1 LKIYCFNS
9 IYTKKYPNFG
19 IELNVLKMQT
29 SSFAILFVLAIVNL
43 SGQNTLTGV
52 YEGKFNG
59 DNITLTLELTGKK
72 DVSGKM
78 KDSANSYDL
87 TGIYQENTLK
97 GVITEKKLGLTFE
110 IDAELKDNEL
120 MATLSLDVFGTI
132 EKMEIQL
139 FRVGYK
145 KPDNQI
151 KNPVSGKSR
160 DNQVSGVWVKESN
173 YSSGYGSN
181 GSYGSM
187 SSSESMV
194 FLSDGRMSD
203 GGSQTVIGGNNYT
216 GESTRQAGNIIPGL
230 FWYTENNKIF
240 LFITENNQ
248 TQTVELGKY
257 YIENNHMLI
266 TAGNGEKLLLT
277 KK

>member
-1 LKIYCFNS
+1 
-9 IYTKKYPNFG
+9 
-19 IELNVLKMQT
+19 MQT

-120 MATLSLDVFGTI
+120 LATLSLDVFGTI

-145 KPDNQI
+145 KRDNQI